1 MTATIMVHNSAS
13 PYAVDLTSSDGRDA
27 SSLQFPII
35 GGGYVAIF
43 MPFDVAQ
50 AMVAAWYAPPPG
62 YDALLAFVEEVRD
75 YRPDVISGRAHDPQ
89 DEAPDMIEA
98 DTFYAFQE
106 DAAKLAPK
114 AKKEDE

>member
-1 MTATIMVHNSAS
+1 MTATIMIHDATR
-13 PYAVDLTSSDGRDA
+13 PYAQEIVGADGRES
-27 SSLQFPII
+27 SSLQFAII

-75 YRPDVISGRAHDPQ
+75 YRPDVISRRAHDPQ
-89 DEAPDMIEA
+89 DEVPDMIEA

-114 AKKEDE
+114 AK